1 MQNEVKSF
9 SDPCDKEVSG
19 RAPHCANCGQMEI
32 GCNESY
38 PGENVKMGKEGNTLE
53 SRMYKDCIVC
63 FVWINMKKE
72 DVPILEKNFE
82 SNYSQRKIWG

>member
-1 MQNEVKSF
+1 VQIVDRWKLDVMKVT
-9 SDPCDKEVSG
+9 
-19 RAPHCANCGQMEI
+19 
-32 GCNESY
+32 

-53 SRMYKDCIVC
+53 SRMYKDCIVS

>member
-1 MQNEVKSF
+1 MQIVDRWKL
-9 SDPCDKEVSG
+9 DVMKVT
-19 RAPHCANCGQMEI
+19 
-32 GCNESY
+32 

>member
-1 MQNEVKSF
+1 
-9 SDPCDKEVSG
+9 
-19 RAPHCANCGQMEI
+19 
-32 GCNESY
+32 
-38 PGENVKMGKEGNTLE
+38 MGKEGNTLE
-53 SRMYKDCIVC
+53 SRMCKDCIVC

>member
-1 MQNEVKSF
+1 
-9 SDPCDKEVSG
+9 
-19 RAPHCANCGQMEI
+19 
-32 GCNESY
+32 
-38 PGENVKMGKEGNTLE
+38 MGKEGNTLE